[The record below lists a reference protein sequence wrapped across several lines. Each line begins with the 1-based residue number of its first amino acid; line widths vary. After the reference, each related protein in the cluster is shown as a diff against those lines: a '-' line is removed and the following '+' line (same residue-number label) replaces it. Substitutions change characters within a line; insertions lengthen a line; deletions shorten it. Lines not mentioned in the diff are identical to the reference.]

1 MTKPKPKPEDLRKAC
16 VDEALAIIGE
26 SGLEHLSLREVARRL
41 HVSHQ
46 APYKHFRSRAH
57 ILAEVVSRAYS
68 DFADHLDR
76 RLRSADPGEDMANMG
91 KAYLEYAQ
99 SHPLYYRLM
108 FETPLPDPREHPE
121 MMLRAAHAFS
131 LLRGT
136 IARLSDRADNAPVDL
151 DALFVWSVMHGLAG
165 ILRGDALN
173 VLGIPRPI
181 LESAVPFALARIG
194 AALATNG
201 DGAILPVPVAATK
214 S

>member
-1 MTKPKPKPEDLRKAC
+1 MTKRKPKPEDLRKAC
-16 VDEALAIIGE
+16 VEEALAIIGE

-46 APYKHFRSRAH
+46 APYKHFRSRDH

-76 RLRSADPGEDMANMG
+76 RPRSADPSEDMANMG

-99 SHPLYYRLM
+99 THPLHYRLM

-121 MMLRAAHAFS
+121 MMRRAAHAFS
-131 LLRGT
+131 LLKGA
-136 IARLSDRADNAPVDL
+136 IARLSDRADNAPADL

-165 ILRGDALN
+165 ILRGDALG
-173 VLGIPRPI
+173 VLGIPVPM
-181 LESAVPFALARIG
+181 LESAVPFALGRIG
-194 AALATNG
+194 LAL
-201 DGAILPVPVAATK
+201 GAREK
-214 S
+214 